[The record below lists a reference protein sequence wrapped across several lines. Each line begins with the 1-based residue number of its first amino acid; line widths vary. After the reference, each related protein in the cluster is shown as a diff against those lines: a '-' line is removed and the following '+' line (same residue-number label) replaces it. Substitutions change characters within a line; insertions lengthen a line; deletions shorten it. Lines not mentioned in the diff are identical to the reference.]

1 MQQISKN
8 KRETIV
14 LLAKHFLRINNLKY
28 VFLSFNFFTDCT
40 LSHFV
45 DYVYNRYAK
54 SRFGQYATE
63 VYFGTRATVCQACAS
78 SPNDNVFDINYRDCN
93 KIYYLP
99 SPAYQFKV
107 LGSSNKFGFTELL
120 YAYIMST
127 DIKY

>member
-1 MQQISKN
+1 MSFSLLITLLTV
-8 KRETIV
+8 RCLIALTTCTID
-14 LLAKHFLRINNLKY
+14 
-28 VFLSFNFFTDCT
+28 T
-40 LSHFV
+40 
-45 DYVYNRYAK
+45 K

-78 SPNDNVFDINYRDCN
+78 SPYDNVFDINYRDCN